1 MAVDIV
7 FSVVG
12 KLAEYTID
20 PILSQFKYMF
30 CSKTKIQT
38 LMYKVKDLE
47 IRESDLYQLVVEVE
61 RNAEAIKPGV
71 KDWVRKVNDLKKQA
85 YEVLEAN
92 EVKVEKLFDEVA
104 IAIASQDLGVTKI
117 QDQLVDM
124 LGLKTEEKT
133 NKIVRAG
140 RLRERLGGG
149 RGKNILIILDD
160 VWEDIELETIGILS
174 ASDENSINIML

>member
-1 MAVDIV
+1 MAN
-7 FSVVG
+7 
-12 KLAEYTID
+12 
-20 PILSQFKYMF
+20 
-30 CSKTKIQT
+30 
-38 LMYKVKDLE
+38 E
-47 IRESDLYQLVVEVE
+47 I
-61 RNAEAIKPGV
+61 
-71 KDWVRKVNDLKKQA
+71 
-85 YEVLEAN
+85 AN

-174 ASDENSINIML
+174 ASDDSRLKILLTSCFEDVCSNMEA